1 MTYEKFKKYLEAKL
15 KEELTGYAIS
25 FEKNMKVN
33 SFCE

>member
-25 FEKNMKVN
+25 FENCSRK
-33 SFCE
+33 